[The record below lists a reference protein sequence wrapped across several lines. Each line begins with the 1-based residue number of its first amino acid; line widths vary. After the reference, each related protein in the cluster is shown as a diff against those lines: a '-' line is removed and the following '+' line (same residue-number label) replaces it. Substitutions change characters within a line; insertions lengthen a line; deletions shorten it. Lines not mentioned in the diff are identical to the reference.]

1 MKMKRWL
8 ASAVLPFVFLAAA
21 AEATPH
27 VPLHVYEWVQSS
39 ARANYFFNKRVMHY
53 GLTAEGVLDPSVL
66 VVPTLQ
72 TYDDVA
78 IADVVA
84 KRRWRGEPLAGY
96 DDLVGEAEYLRIDLA
111 AGIST
116 LERAD
121 DLDSTWSTLSSAT
134 PMSVTVIKELP
145 EKSLERKFLEAILA
159 YERGH
164 RTEIAAQTKKT
175 LTPDD
180 LRRLEEHE
188 RGDRYRQET
197 AAEKEERKDPG
208 DDAREADREGG
219 K

>member
-1 MKMKRWL
+1 
-8 ASAVLPFVFLAAA
+8 
-21 AEATPH
+21 
-27 VPLHVYEWVQSS
+27 
-39 ARANYFFNKRVMHY
+39 
-53 GLTAEGVLDPSVL
+53 
-66 VVPTLQ
+66 
-72 TYDDVA
+72 
-78 IADVVA
+78 
-84 KRRWRGEPLAGY
+84 
-96 DDLVGEAEYLRIDLA
+96 
-111 AGIST
+111 
-116 LERAD
+116 
-121 DLDSTWSTLSSAT
+121 
-134 PMSVTVIKELP
+134 MSVTVIKELP